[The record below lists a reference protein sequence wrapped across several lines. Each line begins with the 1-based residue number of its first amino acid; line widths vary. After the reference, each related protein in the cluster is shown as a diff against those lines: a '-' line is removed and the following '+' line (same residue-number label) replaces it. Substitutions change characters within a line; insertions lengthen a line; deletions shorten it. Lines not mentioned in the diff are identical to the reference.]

1 MSNYI
6 NHPRKEQVLLQ
17 NYSFFWEVKK
27 IPVSEFVSNG
37 EGRSEVKLWGDDGL
51 GPPPTHRWQRG
62 DTWNQGRKTGP

>member
-17 NYSFFWEVKK
+17 NYSFFLEVKK

-37 EGRSEVKLWGDDGL
+37 EGRSEVKL
-51 GPPPTHRWQRG
+51 
-62 DTWNQGRKTGP
+62 

>member
-17 NYSFFWEVKK
+17 NYRFFISEVKK

-37 EGRSEVKLWGDDGL
+37 EGGSEVKL
-51 GPPPTHRWQRG
+51 
-62 DTWNQGRKTGP
+62 